1 MRLRTQLLL
10 WALATAVLCGI
21 FGTWLLGLNAQ
32 RSAGQLLQ
40 GELKAGEQAL
50 LRHWAARRAQ
60 RRSAYEAIAR
70 QNQLITSLSSGDRAQ
85 LTEVAKLARAAGAD
99 VVVIIDRAG
108 TLLASEG
115 NNAAR
120 LFEATTWNVLSES
133 GSMIQL
139 DGMLLD
145 AIRTPIGNETIL
157 GFIVAAN
164 RLTSEQL
171 RSDSEPLGLMTAI
184 AIDGV
189 VTSMLPPD
197 LMTTARWGDDPSAQ
211 LPKLAERYQLRAS
224 TLGSARLLVAV
235 PNTKVDAFTTEF
247 IKQVSVVLLLILLA
261 PVAVSLVLLERVSVP
276 LERLKKA
283 SQLLGQGRLSH
294 CRLYAKPL
302 ASRNDE
308 LGLIARSVLEAASKQ
323 HQVSSQSQKLLK
335 QLEGLVQTI
344 ETVATGV
351 VDGTR
356 KQERCIE
363 DLTGV
368 LLPLTQALDATALG
382 MEDAHSQVVSL
393 SLSASATDQ
402 SHSMLT
408 TAARR
413 AEALLSNKS
422 VEESRAVRTASVMQ
436 QVGAIIQLLS
446 EQREALQ
453 KFRDQVNVLRGRID
467 QAIEGKP
474 NADERSQQ
482 AQRMTQE
489 ARSLS
494 QQQAVEADSLR
505 TSAEI
510 LRGHLGEL
518 QKLVGTLEL
527 RPSDKSPT
535 SATNKQGK
543 DSDEVEP
550 RSKRDA
556 GSQRGTSAGGR
567 PPQAGSRSDLGSG
580 SSSEERLRAST
591 ASSSSNLRPVNL
603 VGHASSSS
611 NPQLSLSQ
619 DELTPPPRSAGPKT
633 SGGHRTS
640 GTLPTYHPGGAASDG
655 TAPMH
660 SGSHPKLS
668 TIPKSAAGSVAA
680 DASSLEPSSRKRTG
694 SSGARRPI
702 QDVSDLSSDGSSSST
717 EATPVAASETEN
729 ALGSRRGTSRRK

>member
-50 LRHWAARRAQ
+50 LRHWAARRTQ

-70 QNQLITSLSSGDRAQ
+70 QSQLLTSLSSGDRAQ
-85 LTEVAKLARAAGAD
+85 LAEVAKLARTAGAD
-99 VVVIIDRAG
+99 IVVIIDRAG

-145 AIRTPIGNETIL
+145 AIRTPIGSETIL
-157 GFIVAAN
+157 GFMVAAN

-171 RSDSEPLGLMTAI
+171 RSDSEPLGLTTAI

-197 LMTTARWGDDPSAQ
+197 LMTTARWGDDPSTQ

-224 TLGSARLLVAV
+224 ALGSARLLVAV

-283 SQLLGQGRLSH
+283 TQLLGQGRLSH

-302 ASRNDE
+302 ATRNDE

-363 DLTGV
+363 ELTGV

-505 TSAEI
+505 TSAEL

-535 SATNKQGK
+535 AAANKQGK
-543 DSDEVEP
+543 DSDEIEP
-550 RSKRDA
+550 RSKRDT
-556 GSQRGTSAGGR
+556 GGQRGLSAGGR
-567 PPQAGSRSDLGSG
+567 PSQTGSRSDLGSSN
-580 SSSEERLRAST
+580 SSSEERLRSST

-603 VGHASSSS
+603 AGHASSSS

-619 DELTPPPRSAGPKT
+619 DDLTPPARSAGPKT

-640 GTLPTYHPGGAASDG
+640 GTLPVYPPGAAAADG
-655 TAPMH
+655 AAPMH
-660 SGSHPKLS
+660 SGSHPKLGA
-668 TIPKSAAGSVAA
+668 IPKSAAGSVAA
-680 DASSLEPSSRKRTG
+680 DTSSLEPSSRKRTG
-694 SSGARRPI
+694 TGPRRTS
-702 QDVSDLSSDGSSSST
+702 QDLSDLSSDGSSSST
-717 EATPVAASETEN
+717 EATPVAASDTD
-729 ALGSRRGTSRRK
+729 AASPSRRGNSRRK